1 MLICIHGLFPSDN
14 LWPCDDVFPIEPK
27 QLYKEFD
34 VVTELDILGVLPYG
48 DKDLIECIA
57 RGRLAGNY
65 EKFIKGQAGEVKK
78 SNINFA
84 CPTRCERWKC

>member
-1 MLICIHGLFPSDN
+1 MIENINELFS
-14 LWPCDDVFPIEPK
+14 LEPNK

-34 VVTELDILGVLPYG
+34 GVTELDILGVSPYG

-57 RGRLAGNY
+57 RGRLGGNC
-65 EKFIKGQAGEVKK
+65 EKIIKGQAGEVKK